1 MNAVKFNKVT
11 AGYHDAPILKDLS
24 FEVPEGSMT
33 AVIGPNG
40 SGKTTLLRAATGILT
55 PFAGTVDLFG
65 RDISGLP
72 AIERAR
78 LIGVVPQSVETPMA
92 FTVSEIV
99 MIGRTAALPRWRH
112 PSKDDLA
119 LTERAMVFTDV
130 VDMKD
135 RLFSELSAGERQRA
149 VIAMVLAQEPRV
161 LLMDEA
167 TSHLDIN
174 HRLEV
179 MQIVERLNKEHNTT
193 VIMVSHDLNLAAE
206 FCETLLLLNN
216 GELVSSGSAESVLNE
231 ATLRDVYH
239 CDIHVGT
246 NSSTGATTV
255 SPSPRLT
262 TGLSGHGIK
271 VHVIAGGGSGEETLR
286 RLSLCNYTVTCGV
299 LNELDTDAEVAKALG
314 IETVLEKPFSPISS
328 IRLESAQQLADD
340 ADVVVVCRVPFG
352 PGNLINLTL
361 ARTALDAGKIVVTM
375 EDAESRDYTEG
386 KTASSEIADLIDKG
400 AKTWNNIT
408 DLLRILPTNTQ
419 ETQ

>member
-1 MNAVKFNKVT
+1 
-11 AGYHDAPILKDLS
+11 
-24 FEVPEGSMT
+24 
-33 AVIGPNG
+33 
-40 SGKTTLLRAATGILT
+40 
-55 PFAGTVDLFG
+55 
-65 RDISGLP
+65 
-72 AIERAR
+72 
-78 LIGVVPQSVETPMA
+78 
-92 FTVSEIV
+92 
-99 MIGRTAALPRWRH
+99 
-112 PSKDDLA
+112 
-119 LTERAMVFTDV
+119 
-130 VDMKD
+130 
-135 RLFSELSAGERQRA
+135 
-149 VIAMVLAQEPRV
+149 
-161 LLMDEA
+161 
-167 TSHLDIN
+167 
-174 HRLEV
+174 
-179 MQIVERLNKEHNTT
+179 
-193 VIMVSHDLNLAAE
+193 
-206 FCETLLLLNN
+206 
-216 GELVSSGSAESVLNE
+216 
-231 ATLRDVYH
+231 VYH

-361 ARTALDAGKIVVTM
+361 ARTALDAGKIVATM
-375 EDAESRDYTEG
+375 EDAESRDYTDG
-386 KTASSEIADLIDKG
+386 KTAASEIADLIDKG
-400 AKTWNNIT
+400 AKTWNNIA